1 MEYVAA
7 HSLVSRPWPV
17 SRPRHQTGG
26 LWQWKKRSST
36 LSKLAQITRSLFE
49 TVDRA
54 LSEWSIT
61 KVILASTRGDTA
73 RYAMD
78 HYKGQGVRLIVVP
91 HQYGFG
97 PGQRFPLELVKR
109 AEQEGHVIHWS
120 TMLFHQE
127 KAWGE
132 GPAQAVANFLRLFC
146 QGVKVCVEILFMA
159 GNAGLVAEGEQVIVA
174 GTGRGA
180 DTALVMTCGTTTN
193 LKGAHISRNLVQA
206 SVGRRVQRD
215 VAVMINP
222 HGDA

>member
-1 MEYVAA
+1 MQDKIVYFETPGAENTEA
-7 HSLVSRPWPV
+7 C
-17 SRPRHQTGG
+17 
-26 LWQWKKRSST
+26 
-36 LSKLAQITRSLFE
+36 FE

-54 LSEWSIT
+54 LTEWGIK

-78 HYKGQGVRLIVVP
+78 HYRGQDVRLIVVP

-97 PGQRFPLELVKR
+97 PGQRFPPELVER
-109 AEQEGHVIHWS
+109 AEQEGHVVYFG

-159 GNAGLVAEGEQVIVA
+159 GNAGLVAEGEQVVVVS

-180 DTALVMTCGTTTN
+180 DTALVMTGGTTTN
-193 LKGAHISRNLVQA
+193 LKGAHISRILCK
-206 SVGRRVQRD
+206 
-215 VAVMINP
+215 P
-222 HGDA
+222 L